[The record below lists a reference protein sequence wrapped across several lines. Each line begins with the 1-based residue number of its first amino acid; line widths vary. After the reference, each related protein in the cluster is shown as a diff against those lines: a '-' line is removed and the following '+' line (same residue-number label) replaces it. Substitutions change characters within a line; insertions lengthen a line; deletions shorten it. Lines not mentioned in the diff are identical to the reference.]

1 MKNIGGASMVYHFSG
16 VTGPGIAI
24 ANFDVITDVK
34 MYRGRFVG
42 FDKKHVIYFKNI
54 HKGQQFQFH

>member
-1 MKNIGGASMVYHFSG
+1 MVYHFSG

-34 MYRGRFVG
+34 CIEE
-42 FDKKHVIYFKNI
+42 DL
-54 HKGQQFQFH
+54 